1 MSNEQRMNLSES
13 GTART
18 WLVATVL
25 VLCLGAVC
33 FLRVGYWLVRE
44 DSLQP
49 GTAIVVLSGAMPER
63 ALEAAEIYHG
73 GFAPEVWITQP
84 QEPKQTMASLGIPFD
99 GEEEHSRRVL
109 LKHGVPERAIRILQP
124 TIVNTADEMGA
135 IAATLQS
142 AGGASVI
149 VVTSK
154 AHTRR
159 VHGLWNRLEAGKGQ
173 IIVRAARTDSFD
185 PGHWWR
191 TTHDALDVVRE
202 MLGMMNVWAGLPLK
216 PARQRNGR
224 EILVNST
231 EI

>member
-1 MSNEQRMNLSES
+1 
-13 GTART
+13 
-18 WLVATVL
+18 
-25 VLCLGAVC
+25 
-33 FLRVGYWLVRE
+33 
-44 DSLQP
+44 
-49 GTAIVVLSGAMPER
+49 
-63 ALEAAEIYHG
+63 
-73 GFAPEVWITQP
+73 
-84 QEPKQTMASLGIPFD
+84 
-99 GEEEHSRRVL
+99 
-109 LKHGVPERAIRILQP
+109 
-124 TIVNTADEMGA
+124 MGA